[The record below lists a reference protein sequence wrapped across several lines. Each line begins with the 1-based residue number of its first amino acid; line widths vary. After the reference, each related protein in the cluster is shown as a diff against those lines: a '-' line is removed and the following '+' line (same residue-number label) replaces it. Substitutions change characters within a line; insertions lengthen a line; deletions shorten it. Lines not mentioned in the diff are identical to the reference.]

1 MLLVPD
7 FLEAT
12 AGEVLEVPS
21 DFGDAFSVN
30 TSGVLL
36 GFGPVL
42 TAATDGCLEG
52 TEDVFAGLVLG
63 LAEDPVAGIGLV
75 IFFFEASLAVLS
87 AAEGFSPSL
96 PSSFLGEAGFF
107 AEDPCLGTWLS
118 AVALPLVSALVA
130 APLDAF
136 SAPPGLTLLLSLTL
150 GLFVGLLV
158 FAESAF

>member
-21 DFGDAFSVN
+21 DFDDAFSVDN
-30 TSGVLL
+30 SVVLF

-52 TEDVFAGLVLG
+52 TEDGFAGLVLG
-63 LAEDPVAGIGLV
+63 LVEDPDAGIGFV
-75 IFFFEASLAVLS
+75 IFFFGASLAVLS
-87 AAEGFSPSL
+87 AAENFSPSL

-107 AEDPCLGTWLS
+107 TEDPCLETKPQTDS
-118 AVALPLVSALVA
+118 EKR
-130 APLDAF
+130 
-136 SAPPGLTLLLSLTL
+136 T
-150 GLFVGLLV
+150 
-158 FAESAF
+158 